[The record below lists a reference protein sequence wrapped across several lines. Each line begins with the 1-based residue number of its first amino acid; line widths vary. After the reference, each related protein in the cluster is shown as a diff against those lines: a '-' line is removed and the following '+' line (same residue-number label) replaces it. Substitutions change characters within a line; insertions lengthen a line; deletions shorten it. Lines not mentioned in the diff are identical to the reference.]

1 MKTIKIPSKLRI
13 AYTPDSDDVFNYYGW
28 ESGNLG
34 LPDKSIEVVF
44 ERGHIIALNHAAMDQ
59 VYDVVGVSSVVY
71 PLLEKDYWI
80 MSVGNSVGR
89 NYGPVLV
96 SKDYHTVEE
105 LKGKRIAI
113 AGMPTTGGVL
123 AMMFCEGAE
132 LIEEQYDLISDKII
146 QGEYDA
152 GVMIHEEL
160 LFFGEKGLTKVCDLG
175 ETWCQDTGLPLP
187 VGLNLVKKSLGR
199 ELAGQITKL
208 CQESLQWSHEHYD
221 EAFAAASKVGRGFAE
236 DHIRMFSNDDTM
248 YLKDDVRA
256 AIKIM
261 FDRMA
266 ALGVGPKLASYEIIE
281 PGLKDHCAGSI
292 SRHDD
297 RVVSENI

>member
-1 MKTIKIPSKLRI
+1 MNNITSKLRI

-28 ESGNLG
+28 ESGHLA
-34 LPDKSIEVVF
+34 LPDKSIETIF
-44 ERGHIIALNHAAMDQ
+44 ERNHIIALNIAAQ
-59 VYDVVGVSSVVY
+59 KQAYDVVGVSSVVY

-80 MSVGNSVGR
+80 MAVGNSVGR
-89 NYGPVLV
+89 EYGPVLV
-96 SKDYHTVEE
+96 SKNYHTLEE
-105 LKGKRIAI
+105 LNGKRIAI

-123 AMMFCEGAE
+123 ALMYCKGAE
-132 LIEEQYDLISDKII
+132 LIMEQYDLISDKIV

-175 ETWCQDTGLPLP
+175 KAWCKETGLPLP

-208 CQESLQWSHEHYD
+208 CQQSLCWGHDHYD
-221 EAFAAASKVGRGFAE
+221 EAFKTASKVGRGFAE

-248 YLKDDVRA
+248 YLKDDVRE

-266 ALGVGPKLASYEIIE
+266 DLNIGPRLASYEIIE
-281 PGLKDHCAGSI
+281 P
-292 SRHDD
+292 
-297 RVVSENI
+297 E

>member
-1 MKTIKIPSKLRI
+1 MNTPFILRI

-28 ESGNLG
+28 ESGHLS
-34 LPDKSIEVVF
+34 LPDESIEVVF
-44 ERGHIIALNHAAMDQ
+44 ERDHIIALNHAASDQ
-59 VYDVVGVSSVVY
+59 VYDVVGVSSVTY

-80 MSVGNSVGR
+80 MAVGNSVGR
-89 NYGPVLV
+89 DYGPVLV
-96 SKDYHTVEE
+96 SKNYHTIEE

-123 AMMFCEGAE
+123 ALMYCEGVE

-160 LFFGEKGLTKVCDLG
+160 LSFGEKGLNKVCDLG
-175 ETWCQDTGLPLP
+175 ETWCKDTGLPLP
-187 VGLNLVKKSLGR
+187 VGLNLVKKSLGHK
-199 ELAGQITKL
+199 LAGQITKL
-208 CQESLQWSHEHYD
+208 CQQSLEWSHDHYD
-221 EAFAAASKVGRGFAE
+221 EAFSIASKVGRGHAE

-248 YLKDDVRA
+248 YLKEDVRA

-266 ALGVGPKLASYEIIE
+266 DLKVGPKLNSYEIIE
-281 PGLKDHCAGSI
+281 PT
-292 SRHDD
+292 
-297 RVVSENI
+297 

>member
-1 MKTIKIPSKLRI
+1 MDKTPLKLRV

-28 ESGNLG
+28 ESGHLG
-34 LPDKSIEVVF
+34 LPDKNTEVVF
-44 ERGHIIALNHAAMDQ
+44 ERDHIIALNHAAKKQ
-59 VYDVVGVSSVVY
+59 IYDVVGVSSAAY

-80 MSVGNSVGR
+80 MAVGNSVGR
-89 NYGPVLV
+89 GYGPVLV
-96 SKDYHTVEE
+96 SKKYHTLEE

-123 AMMFCEGAE
+123 ALMYCEGAE

-146 QGEYDA
+146 NGEYDA

-160 LFFGEKGLTKVCDLG
+160 LFFGEKDLVKVCDLG
-175 ETWCQDTGLPLP
+175 ETWCKDTKLPLP
-187 VGLNLVKKSLGR
+187 VGLNLVKKSLGH
-199 ELAGQITKL
+199 ELAGQISKL
-208 CQESLQWSHEHYD
+208 CQQSLQWSHDHYE
-221 EAFAAASKVGRGFAE
+221 EAFAAASKVGRGHAE

-266 ALGVGPKLASYEIIE
+266 DLDIGQKLASYKIIE
-281 PGLKDHCAGSI
+281 P
-292 SRHDD
+292 
-297 RVVSENI
+297 E